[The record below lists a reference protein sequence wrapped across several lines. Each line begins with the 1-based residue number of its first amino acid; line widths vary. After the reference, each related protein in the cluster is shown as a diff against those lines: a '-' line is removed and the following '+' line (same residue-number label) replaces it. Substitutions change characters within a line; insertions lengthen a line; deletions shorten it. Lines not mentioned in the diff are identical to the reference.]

1 MPDQYGSNVGFCV
14 CVYGTVTEWL
24 LTHKVQLFLNI
35 ITFFCKVDSLMEVVL
50 CWQGLNYRCVNNGE
64 GEGTV
69 RICLSGKF
77 KTVTASS
84 SEYHSDKLM

>member
-1 MPDQYGSNVGFCV
+1 
-14 CVYGTVTEWL
+14 
-24 LTHKVQLFLNI
+24 
-35 ITFFCKVDSLMEVVL
+35 MEVVL
-50 CWQGLNYRCVNNGE
+50 RWQGLNYRCVNNGE